1 MYASFSSTLNKTQDF
16 IEFLSLLVD
25 FKCMFFFYI
34 FLTFIGYNQASQ
46 IDIFCLSVRLF
57 KGSVR
62 GN

>member
-34 FLTFIGYNQASQ
+34 FLMFIGYNQASQ
-46 IDIFCLSVRLF
+46 FDIFGLSVRLF